1 MFCHSLSPRGMWLTR
16 IREEKEART
25 QAKEL
30 TPTTEWLFRG
40 QIKTLA
46 QDLKTSTELNPLALN
61 YGSKR
66 GSGNF
71 RGRGFRGSGA
81 GGTFTYHGR
90 GGGPTAARGS
100 RLSKFKN

>member
-1 MFCHSLSPRGMWLTR
+1 MWLTR
-16 IREEKEART
+16 IREAKEARA

-30 TPTTEWLFRG
+30 TPTTEWLFGG

-81 GGTFTYHGR
+81 GGTFTYHGCGGSNAVR
-90 GGGPTAARGS
+90 GRGGPTAARGS